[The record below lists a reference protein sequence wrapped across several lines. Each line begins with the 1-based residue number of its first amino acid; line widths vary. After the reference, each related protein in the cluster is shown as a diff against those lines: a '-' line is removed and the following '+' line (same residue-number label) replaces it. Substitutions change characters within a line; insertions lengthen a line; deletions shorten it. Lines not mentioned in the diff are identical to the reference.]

1 MAMDAL
7 RQHESGEAVDE
18 VLRRQAQWAAA
29 VRTALGALVEQAF
42 GIECAEPFQRQR
54 WAGAVARQLFPPR
67 VVGGLDATGQS
78 TENELAVEG
87 FTRPALALLE
97 PEPWLENVR
106 ELETVVRRVA
116 QQMMPASERYTAAIE
131 TLARVQEQR
140 GDASVATLSREVRT
154 AKWLQAGIL
163 GVSLL
168 LAAVLAL
175 VITRSVVRP
184 LAQTAEATRRI
195 ATGDLSQPVKVEG
208 SDEMADMQRSL
219 MEAQESLRNLV
230 GNLQSGSENIGTAS
244 AQIATGNLDLD
255 LSQRTEQ
262 TASNLQQAASSLE
275 ELTGTISQTADS
287 ASVANQLAVSVR
299 DAAARGGGG
308 VVAQVI
314 ATMDAINIISSSSRK
329 IADIIG
335 TIDSIAFQT
344 NILALNAAVEAAR
357 AAEHGRGFAVVASE
371 VRSPALRSAEA
382 APEIRSLIQNSV
394 EKVDAGARLVHDA
407 GTTMGEI
414 VGGVQRVTDM
424 ISEVSAATAEQ
435 SSGLRQVN
443 EAIAGLSA

>member
-1 MAMDAL
+1 
-7 RQHESGEAVDE
+7 
-18 VLRRQAQWAAA
+18 
-29 VRTALGALVEQAF
+29 
-42 GIECAEPFQRQR
+42 
-54 WAGAVARQLFPPR
+54 
-67 VVGGLDATGQS
+67 
-78 TENELAVEG
+78 
-87 FTRPALALLE
+87 
-97 PEPWLENVR
+97 
-106 ELETVVRRVA
+106 
-116 QQMMPASERYTAAIE
+116 
-131 TLARVQEQR
+131 
-140 GDASVATLSREVRT
+140 
-154 AKWLQAGIL
+154 
-163 GVSLL
+163 
-168 LAAVLAL
+168 
-175 VITRSVVRP
+175 
-184 LAQTAEATRRI
+184 
-195 ATGDLSQPVKVEG
+195 
-208 SDEMADMQRSL
+208 MADMQRSL

-314 ATMDAINIISSSSRK
+314 ATMDAINIIIISSSSSSSRK

-443 EAIAGLSA
+443 EAVAGLERMTQQNAAHVEQSAATAESLREQAVRMSLTAGGFRVGAHAAPMARALVQRVR

>member
-1 MAMDAL
+1 
-7 RQHESGEAVDE
+7 
-18 VLRRQAQWAAA
+18 
-29 VRTALGALVEQAF
+29 
-42 GIECAEPFQRQR
+42 
-54 WAGAVARQLFPPR
+54 
-67 VVGGLDATGQS
+67 
-78 TENELAVEG
+78 
-87 FTRPALALLE
+87 
-97 PEPWLENVR
+97 
-106 ELETVVRRVA
+106 
-116 QQMMPASERYTAAIE
+116 
-131 TLARVQEQR
+131 
-140 GDASVATLSREVRT
+140 
-154 AKWLQAGIL
+154 
-163 GVSLL
+163 
-168 LAAVLAL
+168 
-175 VITRSVVRP
+175 
-184 LAQTAEATRRI
+184 
-195 ATGDLSQPVKVEG
+195 
-208 SDEMADMQRSL
+208 MADMQRSL

-244 AQIATGNLDLD
+244 AQIATGNLGLW
-255 LSQRTEQ
+255 QRTEQ

-299 DAAARGGGG
+299 DAAARGGG

-314 ATMDAINIISSSSRK
+314 ATMDAINIISSSSSRK

-394 EKVDAGARLVHDA
+394 EKVGAGARLVHDA

-424 ISEVSAATAEQ
+424 IGEVSAATAEQ

-443 EAIAGLSA
+443 EAVAGLKRMTHAERSACRAERRHRGELARAGGAHVDHGGRLSRRGTRRTDGARPGAAGAIGRRGHSRAAAPLAQVSLLTLMVGNLDEKSFAFSAILTATWRATAL

>member
-1 MAMDAL
+1 
-7 RQHESGEAVDE
+7 
-18 VLRRQAQWAAA
+18 
-29 VRTALGALVEQAF
+29 
-42 GIECAEPFQRQR
+42 
-54 WAGAVARQLFPPR
+54 
-67 VVGGLDATGQS
+67 
-78 TENELAVEG
+78 
-87 FTRPALALLE
+87 
-97 PEPWLENVR
+97 
-106 ELETVVRRVA
+106 
-116 QQMMPASERYTAAIE
+116 
-131 TLARVQEQR
+131 
-140 GDASVATLSREVRT
+140 
-154 AKWLQAGIL
+154 
-163 GVSLL
+163 
-168 LAAVLAL
+168 
-175 VITRSVVRP
+175 
-184 LAQTAEATRRI
+184 
-195 ATGDLSQPVKVEG
+195 
-208 SDEMADMQRSL
+208 MQRSL

-314 ATMDAINIISSSSRK
+314 ATMDAINIISSSSSSSRK

-371 VRSPALRSAEA
+371 VRSLALRSAEA
-382 APEIRSLIQNSV
+382 AREIRSLIQNSV

-424 ISEVSAATAEQ
+424 IGEVSAATAEQ

>member
-1 MAMDAL
+1 
-7 RQHESGEAVDE
+7 
-18 VLRRQAQWAAA
+18 
-29 VRTALGALVEQAF
+29 
-42 GIECAEPFQRQR
+42 
-54 WAGAVARQLFPPR
+54 
-67 VVGGLDATGQS
+67 
-78 TENELAVEG
+78 
-87 FTRPALALLE
+87 
-97 PEPWLENVR
+97 
-106 ELETVVRRVA
+106 
-116 QQMMPASERYTAAIE
+116 
-131 TLARVQEQR
+131 
-140 GDASVATLSREVRT
+140 
-154 AKWLQAGIL
+154 
-163 GVSLL
+163 
-168 LAAVLAL
+168 
-175 VITRSVVRP
+175 
-184 LAQTAEATRRI
+184 
-195 ATGDLSQPVKVEG
+195 
-208 SDEMADMQRSL
+208 MADMQRSL

-244 AQIATGNLDLD
+244 AQIATGNLDLDLD

-299 DAAARGGGG
+299 DAAARGGG

-314 ATMDAINIISSSSRK
+314 ATMDAINIISSSSSSSSSRK

-371 VRSPALRSAEA
+371 VRSLALRSAEA
-382 APEIRSLIQNSV
+382 AREIRSLIQNSV

-443 EAIAGLSA
+443 EAVAGLERMTQQNAAHVEQSAATAESLREQAVRMSLTAAGFRVGAHAAPMARALVQPVR

>member
-1 MAMDAL
+1 
-7 RQHESGEAVDE
+7 
-18 VLRRQAQWAAA
+18 
-29 VRTALGALVEQAF
+29 
-42 GIECAEPFQRQR
+42 
-54 WAGAVARQLFPPR
+54 
-67 VVGGLDATGQS
+67 
-78 TENELAVEG
+78 
-87 FTRPALALLE
+87 
-97 PEPWLENVR
+97 
-106 ELETVVRRVA
+106 
-116 QQMMPASERYTAAIE
+116 
-131 TLARVQEQR
+131 
-140 GDASVATLSREVRT
+140 
-154 AKWLQAGIL
+154 
-163 GVSLL
+163 
-168 LAAVLAL
+168 
-175 VITRSVVRP
+175 
-184 LAQTAEATRRI
+184 
-195 ATGDLSQPVKVEG
+195 
-208 SDEMADMQRSL
+208 MADMQRSL

-299 DAAARGGGG
+299 DAAARGGG

-371 VRSPALRSAEA
+371 VRSLALRSAEA

-424 ISEVSAATAEQ
+424 IGEVSAATAEQ

>member
-1 MAMDAL
+1 
-7 RQHESGEAVDE
+7 
-18 VLRRQAQWAAA
+18 
-29 VRTALGALVEQAF
+29 
-42 GIECAEPFQRQR
+42 
-54 WAGAVARQLFPPR
+54 
-67 VVGGLDATGQS
+67 
-78 TENELAVEG
+78 
-87 FTRPALALLE
+87 
-97 PEPWLENVR
+97 
-106 ELETVVRRVA
+106 
-116 QQMMPASERYTAAIE
+116 
-131 TLARVQEQR
+131 
-140 GDASVATLSREVRT
+140 
-154 AKWLQAGIL
+154 
-163 GVSLL
+163 
-168 LAAVLAL
+168 
-175 VITRSVVRP
+175 
-184 LAQTAEATRRI
+184 
-195 ATGDLSQPVKVEG
+195 
-208 SDEMADMQRSL
+208 MADMQRSL

-314 ATMDAINIISSSSRK
+314 ATMDAINIIIISSSSSSSSSSSRK

-424 ISEVSAATAEQ
+424 IGEVSAATAEQ

-443 EAIAGLSA
+443 EAVAGLERMTQQNAAHVEQSAATAESLREQAVRMSLTAGGFRVGAHAAPMARALVQRVR